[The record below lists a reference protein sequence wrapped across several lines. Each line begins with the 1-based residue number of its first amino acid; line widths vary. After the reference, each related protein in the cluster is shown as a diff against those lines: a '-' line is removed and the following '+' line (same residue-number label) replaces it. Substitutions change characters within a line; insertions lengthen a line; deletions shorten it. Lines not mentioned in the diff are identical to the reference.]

1 MSMSTA
7 VNIDNIKKINELKI
21 DVNVYNVLKETLY
34 PGAKDESIEMVL
46 NYCKARKLDPIKK
59 PVHLV
64 PMSVKTGKKDSN
76 GKDIYEWRDIVMPG
90 IGLYRIEAD
99 RSGLYAGMSEPE
111 FGEDITEQV
120 GSVKITYPKWCK
132 ITVNKWV
139 GEKIVG
145 FTAKEF
151 WKENYATKA
160 RSDQSPNTIWEKRPY
175 GQLAK
180 CAEAQ
185 ALRKAFPDVVGQD
198 YTMEEMQG
206 KSFQEDSKV
215 YNETKSDNLER
226 LLSIPV
232 VDLDETL
239 LEIASCDM
247 NVQLQEVYTKAY
259 KYFVSIKD
267 DISLRRLIYAKDKR
281 KEEIS
286 KSVKEFSDE
295 MEDAEIKENAKKNG
309 KIDPGS

>member
-1 MSMSTA
+1 MAASNLPSNVTKLNDLMT
-7 VNIDNIKKINELKI
+7 IDT
-21 DVNVYNVLKETLY
+21 NVYTVLKETLY
-34 PGAKDESIEMVL
+34 PGAKDESIAMVL
-46 NYCKARKLDPIKK
+46 SYCKARKLDPIKK

-64 PMSVKTGKKDSN
+64 PMSVKTGKKGQD
-76 GKDIYEWRDIVMPG
+76 GKDIYEFRDVVMPG

-111 FGEDITEQV
+111 FGEDVTETL

-139 GEKIVG
+139 GERIVG

-160 RSDQSPNTIWEKRPY
+160 RSDVSPNAMWEKRAY

-206 KSFQEDSKV
+206 KSFPQEETRQSRPTGQTIEAEKV
-215 YNETKSDNLER
+215 ET
-226 LLSIPV
+226 PV
-232 VDLDETL
+232 AEAHDIEKDVMDISWANDVTE
-239 LEIASCDM
+239 
-247 NVQLQEVYTKAY
+247 LQEIYTVSY
-259 KYFVSIKD
+259 KYWMNLKNKENMK
-267 DISLRRLIYAKDKR
+267 RLVEAKDKR
-281 KEEIS
+281 KLEIEAALGIVNPETGE
-286 KSVKEFSDE
+286 VK
-295 MEDAEIKENAKKNG
+295 A
-309 KIDPGS
+309 